1 MKFNYP
7 HTIDNGGGEEITFVQ
22 FINDDKGGKLEV
34 HNRVQPGSGPPMHV
48 HFLQDESLT
57 VVSGKIGAQIAGQA
71 PFFAGPGE
79 TVTFKRGE
87 VHRFWNAGEDVLVCK
102 GWATPA
108 YNLEY
113 FLTEIYRSVKS
124 NGGHRPSAF
133 DSAYLLSKY
142 KTEFDMNEIPA
153 IVKKV
158 VFPVVR
164 FFGIVAGK
172 HKKFEGA
179 PPAAKEIGG

>member
-1 MKFNYP
+1 MKFKYP

-22 FINDDKGGKLEV
+22 FINDEKGGKLEI
-34 HNRVQPGSGPPMHV
+34 HNRVQPGAGPPMHV

-87 VHRFWNAGEDVLVCK
+87 IHRFWNAGEDVLICK

-113 FLTEIYRSVKS
+113 FLTEIYKSVKS
-124 NGGHRPSAF
+124 NGGHRPGTF

-142 KTEFDMNEIPA
+142 KTEFDMMGIPSF
-153 IVKKV
+153 VKLV
-158 VFPVVR
+158 IFPIVR
-164 FFGIVAGK
+164 FLGTLTGK
-172 HKKFEGA
+172 HKRFEGA
-179 PPAAKEIGG
+179 PAAFGR

>member
-7 HTIDNGGGEEITFVQ
+7 HTIDNGGGEEITFAA
-22 FINDDKGGKLEV
+22 FIHDDNGGKLEI
-34 HNRVQPGSGPPMHV
+34 HNKVQPGAGPPMHV

-57 VVSGKIGAQIAGQA
+57 VVSGKIGAQIAGRP

-87 VHRFWNAGEDVLVCK
+87 VHRFWNAGEDILICK

-113 FLTEIYRSVKS
+113 FLTEIYKSVKS

-142 KTEFDMNEIPA
+142 KTEFDMTEIPPL
-153 IVKKV
+153 VKMV
-158 VFPVVR
+158 MFPIIR
-164 FFGIVAGK
+164 SLGILTGK
-172 HKKFEGA
+172 HKKFKGA
-179 PPAAKEIGG
+179 PPAFTGAR